1 MSLRTVS
8 FQDTYW
14 SGENDLIKEFYV
26 PCMEESIEYCR
37 AVGYFHSSIF
47 CYITNGL
54 YPFIQHGGRMRIVCS
69 VNVSPE
75 DEHQIALGYDIRQLL
90 EDKIAPA
97 TQELIDLNIANI
109 KNLCWLIKNN
119 RLDIRVCLRK
129 DPNTPGAY
137 RLFHEKFG
145 IFKDADENAIS
156 FLGSVNE
163 TLGGWINNEES
174 FEVSQNWIPVLQSR
188 VEQKIQRFE
197 RLWDG
202 TAGNIVTFDFPK
214 ASRLKLIQ
222 NAPEHPVDYIYRVSA
237 GIHPNFKPRSCQED
251 AKNAFLQKNFSCL
264 FMMATG
270 SGKTKAAMYAIS
282 QIDTWKLLLICV
294 PSLELVEQWE
304 ADVRLFYPD
313 TPIIKCGSPYRGHK
327 ELLKSLT
334 QARFPEQVVVISTYD
349 SAQGDYY
356 MAKWRL
362 AKTERFAMIC
372 DEVHNMG
379 APKSQCLMEL
389 NPAYRIGLSAT
400 PRRNFDEIG
409 SEKILD
415 FYHQNTFEFS
425 IKDAQREHYLV
436 EYQYTIFPCAMPEDD
451 WELYKTF
458 SREIVQL
465 QHTLEQEGNEKEQLR
480 LRQRIEGRYRDRA
493 KLLKKND
500 QKAQT
505 LQTIFDEIPPTA
517 RVLIYGDD
525 LHHLDEI
532 GQELDHMGKYYFK
545 YTGEL
550 DAQKERPTILKE
562 FRQGIRKILLA
573 VGCLDEGIDIPACD
587 VAVFISSSTS
597 ERQFIQRRGRVL
609 RVAPGKTSAWI
620 YDYLVY
626 PILSARTNDE
636 ERRLALSMIDAQY
649 RRINLI
655 VEDAINGIQER
666 QKLDQFLSQRRLNP
680 YDF

>member
-8 FQDTYW
+8 FEDTYW

-119 RLDIRVCLRK
+119 RLDIKVCLRK

-145 IFKDADENAIS
+145 IFKDADENAVS

-197 RLWDG
+197 KLWDG
-202 TAGNIVTFDFPK
+202 TAGNIETFDFPK

-222 NAPEHPVDYIYRVSA
+222 NAPEHPVDYIYRISA

-356 MAKWRL
+356 MAKWKL
-362 AKTERFAMIC
+362 SKTEQFAMIC

-436 EYQYTIFPCAMPEDD
+436 EYQYRILPCAMPEDD

-465 QHTLEQEGNEKEQLR
+465 QHTLEQEDNEKEQLR

-525 LHHLDEI
+525 LHHLAEI
-532 GQELDHMGKYYFK
+532 GQALDHMGKYYFK

-626 PILSARTNDE
+626 PILSARTNDD

-649 RRINLI
+649 RRINLM

>member
-119 RLDIRVCLRK
+119 RLDIKVCLRK

-145 IFKDADENAIS
+145 IFKDADENAVS

-197 RLWDG
+197 KLWDG

-356 MAKWRL
+356 MAKWKL
-362 AKTERFAMIC
+362 SKTEQFAMIC

-436 EYQYTIFPCAMPEDD
+436 EYQYRILPCAMPEDD

-465 QHTLEQEGNEKEQLR
+465 QHTLEQEDNEKEQLR

-525 LHHLDEI
+525 LHHLAEI
-532 GQELDHMGKYYFK
+532 GQALDHMGKYYFK

-626 PILSARTNDE
+626 PILSARTNDD

-649 RRINLI
+649 RRINLM

>member
-26 PCMEESIEYCR
+26 PCMEESVEYCR

-54 YPFIQHGGRMRIVCS
+54 YPFIQNGGRIRIVCS

-75 DEHQIALGYDIRQLL
+75 DERQIALGYDIRQLL
-90 EDKIAPA
+90 EDKIAPV
-97 TQELIDLNIANI
+97 TQELIDLNISNI

-119 RLDIRVCLRK
+119 RLDIKVCLRK
-129 DPNTPGAY
+129 DSKAPDAY

-145 IFKDADENAIS
+145 IFKDADGNAIS

-174 FEVSQNWIPVLQSR
+174 FEVSQSWIPILQSR

-197 RLWDG
+197 RLWNG
-202 TAGNIVTFDFPK
+202 TAGNVVTFDFPK

-222 NAPEHPVDYIYRVSA
+222 NAPEHPIDYIYRISA

-251 AKNAFLQKNFSCL
+251 AKNAFLQKDFSCL

-313 TPIIKCGSPYRGHK
+313 VSIIKCGSPYRGHK

-356 MAKWRL
+356 MSKWRL
-362 AKTERFAMIC
+362 AKSEQFAMIC

-436 EYQYTIFPCAMPEDD
+436 EYQYRILPCAMPEDD

-458 SREIVQL
+458 SNIGVQ
-465 QHTLEQEGNEKEQLR
+465 GV
-480 LRQRIEGRYRDRA
+480 
-493 KLLKKND
+493 
-500 QKAQT
+500 QT
-505 LQTIFDEIPPTA
+505 
-517 RVLIYGDD
+517 R
-525 LHHLDEI
+525 
-532 GQELDHMGKYYFK
+532 
-545 YTGEL
+545 
-550 DAQKERPTILKE
+550 
-562 FRQGIRKILLA
+562 
-573 VGCLDEGIDIPACD
+573 
-587 VAVFISSSTS
+587 
-597 ERQFIQRRGRVL
+597 
-609 RVAPGKTSAWI
+609 
-620 YDYLVY
+620 
-626 PILSARTNDE
+626 
-636 ERRLALSMIDAQY
+636 
-649 RRINLI
+649 
-655 VEDAINGIQER
+655 
-666 QKLDQFLSQRRLNP
+666 
-680 YDF
+680 

>member
-14 SGENDLIKEFYV
+14 SGENDLIKEFYI

-119 RLDIRVCLRK
+119 RLDIKVCLRK

-145 IFKDADENAIS
+145 IFKDADENAVS

-197 RLWDG
+197 KLWDG

-304 ADVRLFYPD
+304 ADVRLFYPN

-362 AKTERFAMIC
+362 AKTEQFAMIC

-436 EYQYTIFPCAMPEDD
+436 EYQYRILPCAMPE
-451 WELYKTF
+451 
-458 SREIVQL
+458 
-465 QHTLEQEGNEKEQLR
+465 
-480 LRQRIEGRYRDRA
+480 
-493 KLLKKND
+493 
-500 QKAQT
+500 
-505 LQTIFDEIPPTA
+505 
-517 RVLIYGDD
+517 
-525 LHHLDEI
+525 
-532 GQELDHMGKYYFK
+532 
-545 YTGEL
+545 
-550 DAQKERPTILKE
+550 
-562 FRQGIRKILLA
+562 
-573 VGCLDEGIDIPACD
+573 
-587 VAVFISSSTS
+587 
-597 ERQFIQRRGRVL
+597 
-609 RVAPGKTSAWI
+609 
-620 YDYLVY
+620 
-626 PILSARTNDE
+626 
-636 ERRLALSMIDAQY
+636 
-649 RRINLI
+649 
-655 VEDAINGIQER
+655 ED
-666 QKLDQFLSQRRLNP
+666 
-680 YDF
+680 

>member
-75 DEHQIALGYDIRQLL
+75 DEQQIALGYDIRQLL

-129 DPNTPGAY
+129 DPNTPGSY

-197 RLWDG
+197 KLWDG

-356 MAKWRL
+356 MAKWKL
-362 AKTERFAMIC
+362 AKTEQFAMIC

-436 EYQYTIFPCAMPEDD
+436 EYQYRILPCAMPEDD

-465 QHTLEQEGNEKEQLR
+465 QHTLEQEDNEKEQLR

-525 LHHLDEI
+525 LHHLAEI
-532 GQELDHMGKYYFK
+532 GQALDHMGKYYFK
-545 YTGEL
+545 YNGEL

-626 PILSARTNDE
+626 PILSARTNDD

-649 RRINLI
+649 RRINLM

>member
-1 MSLRTVS
+1 M
-8 FQDTYW
+8 
-14 SGENDLIKEFYV
+14 
-26 PCMEESIEYCR
+26 
-37 AVGYFHSSIF
+37 
-47 CYITNGL
+47 
-54 YPFIQHGGRMRIVCS
+54 
-69 VNVSPE
+69 
-75 DEHQIALGYDIRQLL
+75 
-90 EDKIAPA
+90 
-97 TQELIDLNIANI
+97 
-109 KNLCWLIKNN
+109 
-119 RLDIRVCLRK
+119 
-129 DPNTPGAY
+129 
-137 RLFHEKFG
+137 
-145 IFKDADENAIS
+145 
-156 FLGSVNE
+156 
-163 TLGGWINNEES
+163 
-174 FEVSQNWIPVLQSR
+174 
-188 VEQKIQRFE
+188 
-197 RLWDG
+197 
-202 TAGNIVTFDFPK
+202 TFDFPK

-222 NAPEHPVDYIYRVSA
+222 NAPEHPVDYIYRISA

-356 MAKWRL
+356 MAKWKL
-362 AKTERFAMIC
+362 AKTEQFAMIC

-436 EYQYTIFPCAMPEDD
+436 EYQYRILPCAMPEDD

-465 QHTLEQEGNEKEQLR
+465 QHTLEQEDNEKEQLR

-525 LHHLDEI
+525 LHHLAEI
-532 GQELDHMGKYYFK
+532 GQALDHMGKYYFK

-626 PILSARTNDE
+626 PILSARTNDD

-649 RRINLI
+649 RRINLM
-655 VEDAINGIQER
+655 VEDSINGIQER

>member
-119 RLDIRVCLRK
+119 RLDIKVCLRK

-145 IFKDADENAIS
+145 IFKDADENAVS

-197 RLWDG
+197 KLWDG

-222 NAPEHPVDYIYRVSA
+222 NAPEHPVDYIYRISA

-356 MAKWRL
+356 MAKWKL
-362 AKTERFAMIC
+362 SKTEQFAMIC

-436 EYQYTIFPCAMPEDD
+436 EYQYRILPCAMPEDD

-465 QHTLEQEGNEKEQLR
+465 QHTLEQEDNEKEQLR

-525 LHHLDEI
+525 LHHLAEI
-532 GQELDHMGKYYFK
+532 GQALDHMGKYYFK

-626 PILSARTNDE
+626 PILSARTNDD

-649 RRINLI
+649 RRINLM
-655 VEDAINGIQER
+655 VEDSINGIQER